1 MKTAALLAAG
11 LCAATRCLAR
21 EEPLWEAGIGA
32 AAIEFPHYRGSTQ
45 SRAYVLP
52 YPYFVYR
59 GDLVKA
65 DRRGVRGLFV
75 KTEYLSID
83 LSLGA
88 SPPVSS
94 GDDRAREG
102 MPDLEGSVEAGP
114 SIALTAWRSAD
125 RHAKLDFRV
134 SARAAATIESR
145 SRFIGGE
152 VFPHVNLDV
161 RDPLGHAGWHLG
173 LLAGPMYADRRNNAY
188 FYSVAQQFATA
199 SRPAYEARGGFAGTQ
214 FVAALSK
221 RFQAFWIGA
230 FARYDSLHGAVF
242 EQSPLVGSKRYVA
255 GGIGVSWILGTS
267 KERVDANEEEE

>member
-1 MKTAALLAAG
+1 VKTALLLAAG
-11 LCAATRCLAR
+11 LCAATQCLAR

-32 AAIEFPHYRGSTQ
+32 AAIDFPHYRGSTQ
-45 SRAYVLP
+45 SSAYVFP
-52 YPYFVYR
+52 FPYFVYR
-59 GDLVKA
+59 GELLKA

-75 KTEYLSID
+75 KTENVNVD

-102 MPDLEGSVEAGP
+102 MPDLRGSVEVGP
-114 SIALTAWRSAD
+114 TIALTAWHSVD
-125 RHAKLDFRV
+125 RRVKLDLRV

-152 VFPHVNLDV
+152 LFPHVNLDV
-161 RDPLGHAGWHLG
+161 RGPLGYAGWRLG
-173 LLAGPMYADRRNNAY
+173 LLAGPMYADHRNNAY
-188 FYSVAQQFATA
+188 FYSVAPQFATA

-221 RFQAFWIGA
+221 RFPKFWIGA
-230 FARYDSLHGAVF
+230 FARYDSLRGAVF
-242 EQSPLVGSKRYVA
+242 EESPLVGSKRYVA
-255 GGIGVSWILGTS
+255 GGLGVSWILGTS
-267 KERVDANEEEE
+267 KERVHANEEDE